1 MTTTTQASA
10 IPKLTKN
17 EAMALASTEYDL
29 FTTLLHS
36 LSGADW
42 QSPTVC
48 TKWNVRQV
56 ALHVLGAAEGNAS
69 VREMVHQQL
78 AGTKLFKQRGYDHL
92 VHGVNDIQVTERQ
105 DLTAAELITRW
116 DRIVPKALA
125 GRRNFPPFL
134 RGLKVDFVPPLGKRS
149 MAYVMDLVYTRD
161 VWMHRIDVSR
171 ALGREPVLTAE
182 HDGRLIADM
191 VLDWATTHGHA
202 FDLELTGPAGGHF
215 AQGDNG
221 QTLRID
227 AIEWIW
233 INSGRGQGSG
243 LLTYALPL

>member
-10 IPKLTKN
+10 IPKLAKN

-29 FTTLLHS
+29 STTLLRD

-48 TKWNVRQV
+48 TKWNVREI
-56 ALHVLGAAEGNAS
+56 ALHLLGAAEGNAS
-69 VREMVHQQL
+69 VREMLHQQL
-78 AGTKLFKQRGYDHL
+78 AGTKLYKQRGYDHM
-92 VHGVNDIQVTERQ
+92 VHGVNDVQVSERH
-105 DLTAAELITRW
+105 DLTPAELLARW
-116 DRIVPKALA
+116 ERVVPKALS

-134 RGLKVDFVPPLGKRS
+134 RGLKVDFGPVLGRRS
-149 MAYVMDLVYTRD
+149 MAYVMDQVYTRD
-161 VWMHRIDVSR
+161 LWMHRIDISR

-215 AQGDNG
+215 AQGNNG

-233 INSGRGQGSG
+233 IISGRGTGAG